1 MAEPKELAARL
12 RKLATGTVEWR
23 VQHPVER
30 CYCISFDRSDSINP
44 ERAAREWLADFQRRW
59 PDHEH
64 AKYEAAEVRWFSELE
79 RAALEA
85 ADVLDAAGVALDRK
99 ASAEPVTK
107 AFIAATEAAQARGRC
122 VSGCAVHKGGGK
134 LCDEAC
140 EREKGKSNG

>member
-1 MAEPKELAARL
+1 VADHRTLAAELRRL
-12 RKLATGTVEWR
+12 STGTVEWR
-23 VQHPVER
+23 VQHPVEK

-85 ADVLDAAGVALDRK
+85 ADVLDAAGVLE
-99 ASAEPVTK
+99 ASKTSDGGCND
-107 AFIAATEAAQARGRC
+107 GR
-122 VSGCAVHKGGGK
+122 
-134 LCDEAC
+134 
-140 EREKGKSNG
+140 